1 MKLLRLFVVVTI
13 LMLAVAIPAAAQE
26 GGVAAVDALSYTSC
40 FQVQNLTST
49 VANITVSYYQQGN
62 ATPTDVSDTVPASG
76 SKTYCPLSAVSA
88 GFNGSVVI
96 SSDQAVAAVANVT
109 GGNWASFDASYA
121 GFSAGAQTVS
131 IPLLMKGNYGYNTW
145 FNVQNAGGA
154 EATVQVNYSDGTSQ
168 TKTIQPN
175 LAVTFDQAT
184 ETHSA
189 AVFAATITSDQPVV
203 AAVVEVGPTMLFAY
217 DGFTAASPNPV
228 MPLVQANN
236 WGYTTGIQ
244 IQNAGGSPTTVTVT
258 FTPSL
263 SGTACTQTKSIAVG
277 ASETFALNA
286 WAGSDANSDNTC
298 VNGET
303 FVGSASVTSNS
314 ASQNLVGIVNQ
325 HNFTNNK
332 GAAYGTFNSG
342 AATAKVVM
350 PLITDRNYGY
360 FTGFNIQNV
369 GTQATTVA
377 CTFSNSAVTA
387 GATIQP
393 GGAFTDIQLNKL
405 GNPYVGSAT
414 CLATGGDAKIVG
426 VVNYLSS
433 SGSTDTFMVYEAF
446 NVTP

>member
-298 VNGET
+298 
-303 FVGSASVTSNS
+303 
-314 ASQNLVGIVNQ
+314 
-325 HNFTNNK
+325 
-332 GAAYGTFNSG
+332 
-342 AATAKVVM
+342 
-350 PLITDRNYGY
+350 
-360 FTGFNIQNV
+360 
-369 GTQATTVA
+369 
-377 CTFSNSAVTA
+377 
-387 GATIQP
+387 
-393 GGAFTDIQLNKL
+393 
-405 GNPYVGSAT
+405 
-414 CLATGGDAKIVG
+414 
-426 VVNYLSS
+426 
-433 SGSTDTFMVYEAF
+433 
-446 NVTP
+446 